1 MSASLV
7 PLLQSSLISQE
18 LESFYS
24 HLTLYCEDLVGT
36 VPFLKQ
42 FAAAAVL

>member
-1 MSASLV
+1 MSTSLV
-7 PLLQSSLISQE
+7 SLLQSSLISQK

-24 HLTLYCEDLVGT
+24 HLTLYCKDLVGT
-36 VPFLKQ
+36 VPSLSQ